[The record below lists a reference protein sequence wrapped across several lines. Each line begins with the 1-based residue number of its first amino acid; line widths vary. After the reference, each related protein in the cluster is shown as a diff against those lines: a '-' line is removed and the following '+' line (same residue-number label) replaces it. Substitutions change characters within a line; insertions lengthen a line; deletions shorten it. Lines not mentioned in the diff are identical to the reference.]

1 MRSSLLK
8 LSPFHFTCL
17 SAFVAK
23 KRKNP
28 SLIVSEGKE
37 HNGKLVPYVTGR
49 ISEAGAASP
58 RASVPYAVRNSNV
71 SSPEDYKQVQEVIH
85 LLSRFGNTGSLVR
98 QPDIVSD

>member
-1 MRSSLLK
+1 MPL
-8 LSPFHFTCL
+8 C
-17 SAFVAK
+17 VCGK
-23 KRKNP
+23 KKKKNP

-71 SSPEDYKQVQEVIH
+71 NLKITNKFRKSFICCLILEILDLWS
-85 LLSRFGNTGSLVR
+85 GNLTSFQILKKYLK
-98 QPDIVSD
+98 IL

>member
-1 MRSSLLK
+1 MPL
-8 LSPFHFTCL
+8 C
-17 SAFVAK
+17 VCGK

-37 HNGKLVPYVTGR
+37 HNGKRVPYVTGR

>member
-1 MRSSLLK
+1 MPL
-8 LSPFHFTCL
+8 C
-17 SAFVAK
+17 VCGK

-28 SLIVSEGKE
+28 SIVSEGKE

>member
-1 MRSSLLK
+1 MPL
-8 LSPFHFTCL
+8 C
-17 SAFVAK
+17 VCGK

-71 SSPEDYKQVQEVIH
+71 TSPEDYKQVQEVIH

-98 QPDIVSD
+98 QPDIISDLKKYLEIL